1 MIDRSRAGK
10 LALLFVFLCTAGVLW
25 ATSGQYRMQTVQ
37 TTTRSNASPGLDGN
51 SSVQINGAG
60 YANSSPA
67 VGMNNAQP
75 IAADAAT
82 QSGRVEVMVPSTTLF
97 DEYRLERDRSRASQ
111 IELLRATL
119 NDKTLSES
127 RRDQLTADLF
137 SLLKRGEKELQAETL
152 LKAKGYSD
160 AVVVMNESGAN
171 VVVPQVLE
179 RTDAAQVGEL
189 VSRAA
194 EVDVAQITIID
205 GAGR

>member
-1 MIDRSRAGK
+1 
-10 LALLFVFLCTAGVLW
+10 
-25 ATSGQYRMQTVQ
+25 
-37 TTTRSNASPGLDGN
+37 
-51 SSVQINGAG
+51 
-60 YANSSPA
+60 
-67 VGMNNAQP
+67 MNNAQP
-75 IAADAAT
+75 VAADAAT